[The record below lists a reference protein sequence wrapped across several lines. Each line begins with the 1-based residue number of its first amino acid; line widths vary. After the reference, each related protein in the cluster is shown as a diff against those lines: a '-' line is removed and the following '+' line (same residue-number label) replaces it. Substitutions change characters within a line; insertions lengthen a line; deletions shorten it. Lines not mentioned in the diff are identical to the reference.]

1 MVLLI
6 KYAYARRAAAAPRAP
21 RRTAG
26 WKKRPAAPAVGSAE
40 EIGAPVGCPPGT
52 STKEV
57 WVTTGRV
64 LRVKWE
70 LAVGPVLA
78 VELDRG
84 KLQVVTVEVVV
95 EMVEVVAEET

>member
-1 MVLLI
+1 MVLFV

-26 WKKRPAAPAVGSAE
+26 WKKRPAAAPVW
-40 EIGAPVGCPPGT
+40 IGAPVVSPPGA
-52 STKEV
+52 STTEV
-57 WVTTGRV
+57 WVTTGAV
-64 LRVKWE
+64 LRVYWE
-70 LAVGPVLA
+70 LAVGPALA

-95 EMVEVVAEET
+95 ETVEVVAEET